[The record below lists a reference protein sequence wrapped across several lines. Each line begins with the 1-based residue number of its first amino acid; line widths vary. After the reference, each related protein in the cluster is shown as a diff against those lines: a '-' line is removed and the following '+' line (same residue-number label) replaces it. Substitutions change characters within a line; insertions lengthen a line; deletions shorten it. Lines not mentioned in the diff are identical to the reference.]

1 MLYLEL
7 EEILEESTA
16 ISPQLKLR
24 LKKGMH
30 QIQYLVITEH

>member
-1 MLYLEL
+1 MFYLEL
-7 EEILEESTA
+7 EEILEENTA
-16 ISPQLKLR
+16 ISPQLKSK